1 MRVFAHRGYSG
12 LYPEN
17 TMLAFDKARE
27 AGCKAM
33 ELDVHLSKDG
43 ELVIIHDEM
52 LDRTT
57 NAKGLVCSHTLA
69 ELRAFNAGTEEQ
81 FQAIPSL
88 DTYCRWAK
96 QHGIFTNVEIKTNL
110 IYYPGIEEKVLA
122 LLEKYN
128 LIEQTLISSFN
139 HGSVI
144 RMRQLCESIQCAF
157 LVGGR
162 GLANVGSYAKN
173 FKVEYYHP
181 DGAFLTK
188 AAVDECKA
196 QGVGVNVWTIDD
208 LGLLH
213 KMITWNVDGVFTNHC
228 APVLALLGEKH
239 A

>member
-57 NAKGLVCSHTLA
+57 NAKGLVCSYTLA
-69 ELRAFNAGTEEQ
+69 ELQTFNAGTDEQ
-81 FQAIPSL
+81 EQSIPTL
-88 DTYCRWAK
+88 DAYCRWAK

-110 IYYPGIEEKVLA
+110 IYYPGIEDKVLA
-122 LLEKYN
+122 MLTKHGLVD
-128 LIEQTLISSFN
+128 QTLISSFN

-144 RMRQLCESIQCAF
+144 RMRQLCPQVSCAF

-162 GLANVGSYAKN
+162 GLANAGAYAKN
-173 FKVEYYHP
+173 FNVEYYHP

-188 AAVDECKA
+188 ASVDECKDH
-196 QGVGVNVWTIDD
+196 GIGINVWTIDD
-208 LGLLH
+208 LGSLH
-213 KMITWNVDGVFTNHC
+213 KMITWNVDGIFTNHC
-228 APVLALLGEKH
+228 APVLKLLGESN

>member
-17 TMLAFDKARE
+17 TMLAFEKALE

-43 ELVIIHDEM
+43 EIVVIHDEM

-57 NAKGLVCSHTLA
+57 NAKGVVCSYTLS
-69 ELRAFNAGTEEQ
+69 ELQAFNAGTAEYPQ
-81 FQAIPSL
+81 GIPSL
-88 DTYCRWAK
+88 DTYCKWAK
-96 QHGIFTNVEIKTNL
+96 QHGIFTNIEIKTNM
-110 IYYPGIEEKVLA
+110 IYYPLIEEKVLTM
-122 LLEKYN
+122 LKHYN
-128 LIEQTLISSFN
+128 LVDQTLISSFN

-144 RMRQLCESIQCAF
+144 RMKQLCSDIQCAF

-162 GLANVGSYAKN
+162 GLANAGSYARN
-173 FKVEYYHP
+173 FNVEYYHP

-188 AAVDECKA
+188 AYVDECKS

-208 LGLLH
+208 LGLLY
-213 KMITWNVDGVFTNHC
+213 KMTSWQVDGIFTNHC
-228 APVLALLGEKH
+228 APMLALLGEKD

>member
-43 ELVIIHDEM
+43 HLVIIHDEM

-57 NAKGLVCSHTLA
+57 NAKGLVCSYALS
-69 ELRAFNAGTEEQ
+69 ELQTFNAGTAEE
-81 FQAIPSL
+81 FQPIPSL
-88 DTYCRWAK
+88 ETYCKWAK
-96 QHGIFTNVEIKTNL
+96 EHGIFTNIEIKTNL
-110 IYYPGIEEKVLA
+110 IYYPFIEDKVLGM
-122 LLEKYN
+122 LKKYD
-128 LIEQTLISSFN
+128 LVEHSLISSFN

-144 RMRQLCESIQCAF
+144 RMRQLSPEIQCAF

-196 QGVGVNVWTIDD
+196 QGVGLNVWTIDD
-208 LGLLH
+208 LGLLQ

-228 APVLALLGEKH
+228 APVLALVGDKH

>member
-17 TMLAFDKARE
+17 TMLAFEKARE
-27 AGCKAM
+27 AGCKSM

-57 NAKGLVCSHTLA
+57 NAKGLVCSYTLS
-69 ELRAFNAGTEEQ
+69 ELQAINAGTNEN
-81 FQAIPSL
+81 FQGIPCL
-88 DTYCRWAK
+88 DEYCQWAK
-96 QHGIFTNVEIKTNL
+96 QYGIFTNIEIKTNL
-110 IYYPGIEEKVLA
+110 MYYPGIEDKLLA
-122 LLEKYN
+122 MLKLYG
-128 LIEQTLISSFN
+128 LVEQTLISSFN

-144 RMRQLCESIQCAF
+144 RMKQLCPEIQCAF

-162 GLANVGSYAKN
+162 GLANAGSYAKN
-173 FKVEYYHP
+173 FSVEYYHP

-188 AAVDECKA
+188 AHVDECKA

-208 LGLLH
+208 LGLLS
-213 KMITWNVDGVFTNHC
+213 KMTSWKVDGVFTNHC
-228 APVLALLGEKH
+228 APVMKLLGETH

>member
-1 MRVFAHRGYSG
+1 
-12 LYPEN
+12 
-17 TMLAFDKARE
+17 MLAFEKARE

-43 ELVIIHDEM
+43 QLVIIHDET

-57 NAKGLVCSHTLA
+57 NVKGLVCSYDFS
-69 ELRAFNAGTEEQ
+69 ELQTFNAGTAEE
-81 FQAIPSL
+81 FQRIPSL
-88 DTYCRWAK
+88 ETYCIWAK
-96 QHGIFTNVEIKTNL
+96 EHGIFTNIEIKTNL
-110 IYYPGIEEKVLA
+110 IYYPLIEEKVLA
-122 LLEKYN
+122 LLEKYG
-128 LIEQTLISSFN
+128 LVEQTLISSFN

-144 RMRQLCESIQCAF
+144 RMRQLRPEIQCAF

-188 AAVDECKA
+188 AAVEECKA
-196 QGVGVNVWTIDD
+196 HGVGINVWTIDD

-213 KMITWNVDGVFTNHC
+213 RMRTWQVDGVFTNHC
-228 APVLALLGEKH
+228 EPVLALLGAKH

>member
-43 ELVIIHDEM
+43 HLVIIHDEM

-57 NAKGLVCSHTLA
+57 NAKGLVCSYALS
-69 ELRAFNAGTEEQ
+69 ELQTFNAGTAEE
-81 FQAIPSL
+81 FQPIPSL
-88 DTYCRWAK
+88 ETYCKWAK
-96 QHGIFTNVEIKTNL
+96 EHGIFTNIEIKTNL
-110 IYYPGIEEKVLA
+110 IYYPLIEDKVLA
-122 LLEKYN
+122 MLKKYG
-128 LIEQTLISSFN
+128 LVEHSLISSFN

-144 RMRQLCESIQCAF
+144 RMRQLSPEIQCAF

-196 QGVGVNVWTIDD
+196 QGVGLNVWTIDD
-208 LGLLH
+208 LGLLQ

-228 APVLALLGEKH
+228 APVLALVGE
-239 A
+239 

>member
-17 TMLAFDKARE
+17 TMLAFEKARE

-43 ELVIIHDEM
+43 QLVIIHDET

-57 NAKGLVCSHTLA
+57 NVKGLVCSYDLS
-69 ELRAFNAGTEEQ
+69 ELQTFNAGTAEE
-81 FQAIPSL
+81 FQRIPSL
-88 DTYCRWAK
+88 ETYCIWAK
-96 QHGIFTNVEIKTNL
+96 EHGIFTNIEIKTNL
-110 IYYPGIEEKVLA
+110 IYYPLIEEKVLA
-122 LLEKYN
+122 LLEKYG
-128 LIEQTLISSFN
+128 LVEQTLISSFN

-144 RMRQLCESIQCAF
+144 RMRQLRPEIQCAF

-188 AAVDECKA
+188 AAVEECKA
-196 QGVGVNVWTIDD
+196 HGVGINVWTIDD

-213 KMITWNVDGVFTNHC
+213 RMRTWQVDGVFTNHC
-228 APVLALLGEKH
+228 EPVLALLGAKH